1 MLQEVGFF
9 ARLYATGNPTTYV
22 LNLYCFPLHLREQ
35 VQTSL
40 SPDLRRVCA
49 QGGGNS
55 LKPLCKEDWMSV
67 SLSEA
72 FTLMQE
78 VNLDNF
84 LK

>member
-9 ARLYATGNPTTYV
+9 ARLYATGNPSIYV
-22 LNLYCFPLHLREQ
+22 LTLYCFPLHLREQ
-35 VQTSL
+35 VQTPL

-55 LKPLCKEDWMSV
+55 RKPLCKEDWMSV
-67 SLSEA
+67 SLSNA
-72 FTLMQE
+72 FTLLQE
-78 VNLDNF
+78 ENLDNF